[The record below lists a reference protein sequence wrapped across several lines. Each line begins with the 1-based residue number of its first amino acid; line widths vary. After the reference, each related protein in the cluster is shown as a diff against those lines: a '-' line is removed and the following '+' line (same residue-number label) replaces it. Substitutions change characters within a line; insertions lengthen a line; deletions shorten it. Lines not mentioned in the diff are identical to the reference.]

1 MPLKPTLIKIQ
12 GFSLIEV
19 IITMIILGIIL
30 LAINKMTFLKE
41 VQLQKNNQ
49 QYQSL
54 MKVKNMIARSDKN
67 ALLNCRYCGT
77 HYLDSISCVDSNP
90 VDNIPCSLGS
100 VHTFT
105 QNKITLKILF

>member
-1 MPLKPTLIKIQ
+1 MSIKLTITKIH

-19 IITMIILGIIL
+19 IISLTILSILL

-54 MKVKNMIARSDKN
+54 MKIKNMIARSDKN
-67 ALLNCRYCGT
+67 ALLNCHYCGSD
-77 HYLDSISCVDSNP
+77 YLDSISCIDNDST
-90 VDNIPCSLGS
+90 DNIPCSLGS
-100 VHTFT
+100 VHTFK
-105 QNKITLKILF
+105 QANIILKILF